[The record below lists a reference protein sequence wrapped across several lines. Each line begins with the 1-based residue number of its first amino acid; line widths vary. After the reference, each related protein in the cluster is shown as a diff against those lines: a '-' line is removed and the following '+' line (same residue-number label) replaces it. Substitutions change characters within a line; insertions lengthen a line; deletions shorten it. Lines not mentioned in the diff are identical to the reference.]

1 MNHHNN
7 DMPKKILFIEDEGAL
22 QQAAGY
28 MLEREGFTVLSAL
41 DGDAGLRVAKDERPD
56 LILLDLVLPKR
67 SGFEVLKALKTDP
80 ELGRTPVIILSN
92 LESNDDI
99 NKALE
104 LGGTTYLLKSNYRL
118 EEVIEKIKNALGETQ
133 K

>member
-1 MNHHNN
+1 MS
-7 DMPKKILFIEDEGAL
+7 KKILFIEDDGAL

-28 MLEREGFTVLSAL
+28 MLEREGYIALSAL
-41 DGDAGLRVAKDERPD
+41 DGDTALRVAKNEHPD

-67 SGFEVLKALKTDP
+67 SGFEVLKELKKDP
-80 ELGRTPVIILSN
+80 ELGKIPVIILSN

-104 LGGTTYLLKSNYRL
+104 FGGTTYLVKSNYRL
-118 EEVIEKIKNALGETQ
+118 EEIIVKIKNALGGNTPEI
-133 K
+133 KN